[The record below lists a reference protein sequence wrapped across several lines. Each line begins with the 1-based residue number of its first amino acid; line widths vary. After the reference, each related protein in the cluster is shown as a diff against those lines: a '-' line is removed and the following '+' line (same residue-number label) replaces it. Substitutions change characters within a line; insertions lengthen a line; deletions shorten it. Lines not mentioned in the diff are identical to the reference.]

1 MMETRPAVAPAPTED
16 APRGR
21 AGPYIKIAAV
31 LLLSVVGGYWVLTR
45 FPEMGPVVLP
55 LVVIVGSLALI
66 SLIKTSTPV
75 ENAPVAARDTLTGE
89 IAAPVAL
96 PLARLRA
103 MAPADFT
110 KLAVHVLE
118 ELGFEIKGVA
128 EAVSDGSEYFIAVN
142 PEPIKGGKFVVECWA
157 RPIGSLVDSP
167 RVLALIDSVKAE
179 GAAKGLY
186 LTPFEFSQ
194 EAQTAAATGP
204 IDLLDGAALVKLVQK
219 KLPDRL
225 VER

>member
-1 MMETRPAVAPAPTED
+1 
-16 APRGR
+16 
-21 AGPYIKIAAV
+21 
-31 LLLSVVGGYWVLTR
+31 
-45 FPEMGPVVLP
+45 
-55 LVVIVGSLALI
+55 
-66 SLIKTSTPV
+66 
-75 ENAPVAARDTLTGE
+75 
-89 IAAPVAL
+89 
-96 PLARLRA
+96 